1 MCVRVYLQN
10 QDHHD
15 TELGKPISAPF
26 EASIEAEDMA
36 ELLQELLAAKAVAQE
51 S

>member
-1 MCVRVYLQN
+1 VYLQN

-15 TELGKPISAPF
+15 TELGAPQGASVEPI
-26 EASIEAEDMA
+26 IEAEDMA
-36 ELLQELLAAKAVAQE
+36 ELLQELLAAKAVALE